1 MRPRRRQQGTIFAGI
16 LMACIGWVGLFFLV
30 RSVLPT
36 AGARWLF
43 FLLLYMAVTGTMIP
57 IAVAFNNRLRGE
69 APIPPD
75 WISVRQGL
83 WVGLFVITCAWLQI
97 PRVLNPVIA
106 ILLALS
112 LAVIEVFLRL
122 RERSQIGY

>member
-1 MRPRRRQQGTIFAGI
+1 
-16 LMACIGWVGLFFLV
+16 
-30 RSVLPT
+30 
-36 AGARWLF
+36 LF

-57 IAVAFNNRLRGE
+57 ISVAFNNRLRGD
-69 APIPPD
+69 APIPAD

-97 PRVLNPVIA
+97 PRVLNPAIA
-106 ILLALS
+106 VLLALS
-112 LAVIEVFLRL
+112 LVVIEVFLRL